1 MTENKDLNNV
11 SAAVIDALRAGRN
24 TNRAAYKAARSEA
37 FRAGYDKFLKEAL
50 DSSNKHEAKKQRAT
64 ALSIRRSNKF
74 ASEANFANAVFD
86 APVSFRNVKFAS
98 EANFANAVF
107 NAPVSFRNVKFASE
121 ANFANAV
128 FNAPVSFQDA
138 EFISKAEFTNT
149 VFKDLV
155 IDFPEADYR
164 FEEVS
169 NRAIVDSVNHG
180 EESGNNTDK
189 EPAPQVKSPVV
200 KVAEP
205 MRTLDHVNLTH
216 IKSLN
221 ESFSKYQSDIAK
233 RFQLVDLSSYDNFFE
248 ALESLGKS
256 NFGKIEAWGEV
267 ADRISS
273 NFSKSFQ
280 NVNYASY
287 AKLAETMRMHE
298 SAMKHINY
306 SALAK
311 ALPKIDLNILREV
324 NRKAKPEVERIAYLG
339 LIDTIRSAR
348 RAYYNNESSVLSDAE
363 YDALYRRLEIIE
375 AEHPHLIA
383 NDSPTQEVGGEA
395 IEAFAPV
402 THLQRMYSL
411 EDVFSFE
418 ELRTWLTK
426 TEESTRNLTGS
437 APQWLTE
444 LKIDGLAVNLL
455 YRNGTLVRAATRGDG
470 TTGED
475 VTHNVRTIASIPPQL
490 TGENHPEEIEIR
502 GEVFISSADF
512 EKLNESMIAAGKNP
526 FANPR
531 NAAAGSLRQKD
542 AAITASRPLSMYVH
556 GIGSRTGL
564 DIATQY
570 ETYDLLASWG
580 LPVSPY
586 SEIADNTEAVFDFI
600 NKYGE
605 QRHSLVHEIDG
616 IVIKVNDFATQAQL
630 GYTSRVPRWAVAYK
644 YPPEEVHTKLLDI
657 RVDVG
662 RTGRVT
668 PYGVMEPV
676 FVSGSTVERA
686 TLHNQ
691 DVVKAK
697 GVLIG
702 DTVVLRKA
710 GDVIPEIVAPVVAL
724 RDGTE
729 REFVMPSEC
738 PSCGSPLAPGKEGD
752 VDLRCT
758 NPRSCPA
765 QLTERVYYAASRGAF
780 DIEALGFEAAKALTS
795 PATPDTPPLTTE
807 AHLFSLNIEDL
818 REVTIEREKKVKG
831 VGTGKMERVPY
842 FYTKPTK
849 ARPEPKPTKNTL
861 NLFAE
866 LEKAKQQPLWRVLV
880 ALSIRHVGPTAA
892 RALAAEFGSMQAIR
906 EADRERLAAVD
917 GVGTT
922 IADSIIEWF
931 AEDWHAEIVDSWAA
945 AGVRMEDSRDESVER
960 TLEGLTV
967 VVTGTLNGYTRDGAK
982 EAIISRGGKASGSV
996 SKRTHFVVAGANAGS
1011 KLDKAQQLGLKVL
1024 DEEGFTALLE
1034 GGPEAVEATA
1044 E

>member
-1 MTENKDLNNV
+1 M
-11 SAAVIDALRAGRN
+11 
-24 TNRAAYKAARSEA
+24 
-37 FRAGYDKFLKEAL
+37 
-50 DSSNKHEAKKQRAT
+50 
-64 ALSIRRSNKF
+64 
-74 ASEANFANAVFD
+74 
-86 APVSFRNVKFAS
+86 
-98 EANFANAVF
+98 
-107 NAPVSFRNVKFASE
+107 
-121 ANFANAV
+121 
-128 FNAPVSFQDA
+128 
-138 EFISKAEFTNT
+138 SKAEFTNT

-155 IDFPEADYR
+155 IDFPKADYS
-164 FEEVS
+164 FEEIS
-169 NRAIVDSVNHG
+169 NSAISDSVTHG
-180 EESGNNTDK
+180 EAAQDNADK
-189 EPAPQVKSPVV
+189 ESVTQVKPPMV

-205 MRTLDHVNLTH
+205 MRTLDLANLTH
-216 IKSLN
+216 IKSLH
-221 ESFSKYQSDIAK
+221 ESLSKYHSNIEKMFQS
-233 RFQLVDLSSYDNFFE
+233 VDLSSYAKFFE
-248 ALESLGKS
+248 AVKSLEKS
-256 NFGKIEAWGEV
+256 NFGKIEALGEV
-267 ADRISS
+267 IDRTSS
-273 NFSKSFQ
+273 NFSKKFQ
-280 NVNYASY
+280 EMNYAPY
-287 AKLAETMRMHE
+287 AKLTESMRIHD

-311 ALPKIDLNILREV
+311 SLPKINPNILREV
-324 NRKAKPEVERIAYLG
+324 NRKAKLEVERIEYLE

-402 THLQRMYSL
+402 THLERMYSL

-418 ELRTWLTK
+418 ELRAWLTK
-426 TEESTRNLTGS
+426 TEESVRNLTGA
-437 APQWLTE
+437 APRWLTE

-455 YRNGTLVRAATRGDG
+455 YRNGALVRAATRGDG

-475 VTHNVRTIASIPPQL
+475 VTHNVRTIASIPQQL
-490 TGENHPEEIEIR
+490 SGEGHPEEIEIR

-542 AAITASRPLSMYVH
+542 PAVTASRPLSMYVH

-564 DIATQY
+564 EIDTQF

-586 SEIADNTEAVFDFI
+586 SELTDSVEGIFDFI

-807 AHLFSLNIEDL
+807 AHLFDLTPEDL

-892 RALAAEFGSMQAIR
+892 RALATEFGSMQAIR
-906 EADRERLAAVD
+906 EADRERLASVD
-917 GVGTT
+917 GVGPT

-996 SKRTHFVVAGANAGS
+996 SKKTHFVVAGANAGS
-1011 KLDKAQQLGLKVL
+1011 KLDKAEALGLRVL

-1034 GGPEAVEATA
+1034 GGPEALESGSESTSGESEA
-1044 E
+1044 

>member
-1 MTENKDLNNV
+1 M
-11 SAAVIDALRAGRN
+11 
-24 TNRAAYKAARSEA
+24 
-37 FRAGYDKFLKEAL
+37 
-50 DSSNKHEAKKQRAT
+50 
-64 ALSIRRSNKF
+64 
-74 ASEANFANAVFD
+74 
-86 APVSFRNVKFAS
+86 
-98 EANFANAVF
+98 
-107 NAPVSFRNVKFASE
+107 
-121 ANFANAV
+121 
-128 FNAPVSFQDA
+128 
-138 EFISKAEFTNT
+138 SKAEFTNT

-155 IDFPEADYR
+155 IDFPKADYS
-164 FEEVS
+164 FEEIS
-169 NRAIVDSVNHG
+169 NSAISDSVTYG
-180 EESGNNTDK
+180 EAAQDNADK
-189 EPAPQVKSPVV
+189 ESVTQVKPPMV

-205 MRTLDHVNLTH
+205 MRTLDLANLTH
-216 IKSLN
+216 IKSLH
-221 ESFSKYQSDIAK
+221 ERLSKYHSNIEKMFQS
-233 RFQLVDLSSYDNFFE
+233 VDLSSYAKFFE
-248 ALESLGKS
+248 AVKSLEKS
-256 NFGKIEAWGEV
+256 NFGKIEALGEV
-267 ADRISS
+267 IDRTSS
-273 NFSKSFQ
+273 NFSKKFQ
-280 NVNYASY
+280 DMNYAPY
-287 AKLAETMRMHE
+287 AKLTESMRIHD

-311 ALPKIDLNILREV
+311 SLPKINPNILREV
-324 NRKAKPEVERIAYLG
+324 NRKAKLEVERIEYLE

-375 AEHPHLIA
+375 AEHPLIIA

-402 THLQRMYSL
+402 THLERMYSL

-418 ELRTWLTK
+418 ELRAWLTK
-426 TEESTRNLTGS
+426 TEESVRNLTGA
-437 APQWLTE
+437 APRWLTE

-475 VTHNVRTIASIPPQL
+475 VTHNVRTIASIPQQL
-490 TGENHPEEIEIR
+490 SGEGHPEEIEIR

-542 AAITASRPLSMYVH
+542 PAVTASRPLSMYVH

-564 DIATQY
+564 EIATQF

-586 SEIADNTEAVFDFI
+586 SELTDSVEGIFDFI
-600 NKYGE
+600 NRYGE

-807 AHLFSLNIEDL
+807 AHLFDLTPEDL

-892 RALAAEFGSMQAIR
+892 RALATEFGSMQAIR
-906 EADRERLAAVD
+906 EADRERLASVD
-917 GVGTT
+917 GVGPT

-960 TLEGLTV
+960 TLEGLIV

-996 SKRTHFVVAGANAGS
+996 SKKTHFVVAGANAGS
-1011 KLDKAQQLGLKVL
+1011 KLDKAEALGLRVL

-1034 GGPEAVEATA
+1034 GGPEALESGSESTSGESEA
-1044 E
+1044 